1 MRIWID
7 HSNSPH
13 PLLFA
18 PVARRLEDEGH
29 EILVTARDNAQTL
42 ALARERWPHVEV
54 IGDESPGH
62 KLAKAAAIAR
72 RLSDLRQ
79 WASRTSPDVALSHNS
94 YAQIAAASSLRI
106 PAVTA
111 MDFEYQPAN
120 HLAFRLAR
128 TIVIPQVMPLQQL
141 RRQGATPRKIVR
153 YNGLK
158 EALYVGDFE
167 PDREILSKVGLSPRP
182 ETVVVLRTPPT
193 RAVYHPSAN
202 PLFIDAL
209 QTLCDEPGVA
219 CVALTRHP
227 EQIAMIE
234 HLKLDNCIVP
244 RTAIDSR
251 SLMYEADVMIGAG
264 GTMTR
269 EAALMGIPTWTMF
282 AGRTPAVD
290 RWLESQGLLQ
300 RLTQAGQLEHVGPRP
315 ADPRTPEELR
325 HAGAAIERVVVGATL
340 AAVHGH
346 PERGGRAPVTA

>member
-18 PVARRLEDEGH
+18 PVARRLEEEGH

-42 ALARERWPHVEV
+42 ALARERWPHVEA

-72 RLSDLRQ
+72 RVSDLRR

-128 TIVIPQVMPLQQL
+128 TVLIPEVIPLQQI
-141 RRQGATPRKIVR
+141 RHQGAAPRKIVR
-153 YNGLK
+153 YSGLK

-167 PDREILSKVGLSPRP
+167 PDREILNEVGLSPRP

-209 QTLCDEPGVA
+209 RRLCDRPGLA
-219 CVALTRHP
+219 CVALTRHA
-227 EQIAMIE
+227 EQIAVIDS
-234 HLKLDNCIVP
+234 LNLDNCIVP

-251 SLMYEADVMIGAG
+251 SLMYAADVMIGAG

-290 RWLESQGLLQ
+290 RWLESEGMLR
-300 RLTQAGQLEHVGPRP
+300 RLTQAAQLEHVGPRP

-325 HAGAAIERVVVGATL
+325 QAGTAIERVVVGATL
-340 AAVHGH
+340 AAADGH
-346 PERGGRAPVTA
+346 PQRSDRAAVTA